1 MLNTA
6 LEETEQELTTVELK
20 IPVNLA
26 PYIGRNEDTVKLYAM
41 LIYPCIKNGEIS
53 HGRAAEILGITKNDL
68 LDIYGEFGI
77 PYYNQTCEELANDI
91 NILKKLRT
99 KKWW

>member
-26 PYIGRNEDTVKLYAM
+26 PYIRRTDDSIKLYAM
-41 LIYPCIKNGEIS
+41 LIYPCIQNGEIS
-53 HGRAAEILGITKNDL
+53 HGKAAEILGITKNDL

-91 NILKKLRT
+91 NVLKKLRT
-99 KKWW
+99 KK